1 MCNNTHYLNLS
12 RPLKF
17 YCAKQ
22 RSTSRTYN
30 HWNRPSIE
38 FCMNCLMHRC
48 GRNLGYCWFCT
59 TCEFHRLNYVNG
71 MSIILYN
78 ETHTIKHGGAFT
90 RCSKCSKLRLS
101 YNNDFK
107 CPCNNQDVPFYS

>member
-1 MCNNTHYLNLS
+1 
-12 RPLKF
+12 
-17 YCAKQ
+17 
-22 RSTSRTYN
+22 
-30 HWNRPSIE
+30 
-38 FCMNCLMHRC
+38 MHRC
-48 GRNLGYCWFCT
+48 GRNLGHCWFCT
-59 TCEFHRLNYVNG
+59 MCEFHRLNYVNG

-78 ETHTIKHGGAFT
+78 ETHTRKHGGAFT